1 MGIRYTMGACFS
13 KPKDKEIPSSKRTS
27 GKSRLATSENR
38 LGTKQEPKLNEKQN
52 YKPTPPTN
60 NPGRKLGDDNE
71 ANNPRAVSEGSAT
84 ESASTREAAAKAAEL
99 RFNKQQTQRKESEAK
114 LKSMAKMSKAEKG
127 LS

>member
-1 MGIRYTMGACFS
+1 MGACFS
-13 KPKDKEIPSSKRTS
+13 KSKDTEIPSSKRTS

-38 LGTKQEPKLNEKQN
+38 LGTKQDPNLNEKQN

-60 NPGRKLGDDNE
+60 NPSRKLGDNE
-71 ANNPRAVSEGSAT
+71 TNNPRAVSEGSAR